1 MKQLIKAL
9 KCLLACGLCI
19 ALEAQT
25 LPKEIAVI
33 VVEGEGVVNR
43 LKQRVAHDPVVRV
56 EDDQHR
62 PITGAAVVFTLPVSG
77 ATGEF
82 VNGSKTLTVMTDKD
96 GQAVA
101 QGLKTNQVSG
111 KLQIYVTASY
121 RGLRARTLVNQF
133 TMEPAGSADTARA
146 RKGGSGKTWA
156 ILAVLGAAAA
166 AGGAVAATHKGSTPA
181 SSGTPTAPVPA
192 VISISPG
199 SGSVG
204 APR

>member
-1 MKQLIKAL
+1 MKQLIRAL

-101 QGLKTNQVSG
+101 QGLKTNQVPG

-133 TMEPAGSADTARA
+133 TMEPAGGDTARA

-166 AGGAVAATHKGSTPA
+166 AGGAVAATHKGSSPTSSTPA
-181 SSGTPTAPVPA
+181 APVPA